1 MAGLVPAAPI
11 RDAFWSSAL
20 RVGIQRRPWGL
31 LVLSIQEKNM
41 NRKSSYK
48 RRPPRRKATIYQIII
63 IIIIIIFVF
72 LARVL
77 YA

>member
-1 MAGLVPAAPI
+1 MVKSIMPTNYNKY
-11 RDAFWSSAL
+11 
-20 RVGIQRRPWGL
+20 L
-31 LVLSIQEKNM
+31 LVK
-41 NRKSSYK
+41 RKSSDK
-48 RRPPRRKATIYQIII
+48 RRPAFRKASIHQIII